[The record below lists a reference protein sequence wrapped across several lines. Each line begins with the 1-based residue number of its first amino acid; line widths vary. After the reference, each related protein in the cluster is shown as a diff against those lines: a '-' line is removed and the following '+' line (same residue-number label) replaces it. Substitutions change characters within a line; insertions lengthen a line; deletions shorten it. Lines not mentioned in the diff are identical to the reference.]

1 MFVSFRLINS
11 SEMIFFLLEKILLI
25 FVGYRGK
32 FILIRFSRFMND
44 IITLM

>member
-11 SEMIFFLLEKILLI
+11 SEITYFFIGKNPFNI
-25 FVGYRGK
+25 RGK